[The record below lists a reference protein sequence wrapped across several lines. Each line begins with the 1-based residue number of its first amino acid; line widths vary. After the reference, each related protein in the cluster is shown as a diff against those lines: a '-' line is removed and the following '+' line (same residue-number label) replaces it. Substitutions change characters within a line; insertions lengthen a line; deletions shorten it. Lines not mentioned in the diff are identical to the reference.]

1 MSLGNVNN
9 VLNSFPDSSTS
20 PVNLTNAIRL
30 DIPRIDI
37 NLTSGTIT
45 GTVRILPVIGSNVAP
60 PSGQQTPYVFAY
72 FIHLLNISASGA
84 GTSSTIDFPVP
95 FQVGC
100 VSFNDK
106 NNNPSPLVTLQIN
119 NTTTPITNF
128 VIASGGSFS
137 NRSYSFLLFG
147 T

>member
-20 PVNLTNAIRL
+20 PANLTNAIRL
-30 DIPRIDI
+30 DTSIIDL
-37 NLTSGTIT
+37 NLRDGTIT
-45 GTVRILPVIGSNVAP
+45 GNVHLIPVIGSHVAP

-72 FIHLLNISASGA
+72 FIYLDNISASAA
-84 GTSSTIDFPVP
+84 GSSSQINFPVP
-95 FQVGC
+95 FQAGC

-119 NTTTPITNF
+119 NTSTPITYF
-128 VIASGGSFS
+128 VIATGGSFS

>member
-1 MSLGNVNN
+1 MSLGTVGT

-20 PVNLTNAIRL
+20 PVALTNAIRL
-30 DIPRIDI
+30 DTTKIDI

-45 GTVRILPVIGSNVAP
+45 GNVHIIPIIGSSVAP

-72 FIHLLNISASGA
+72 FIHLDNISASGA
-84 GTSSTIDFPVP
+84 GSSSQINFPVP

-119 NTTTPITNF
+119 NTNTPITNF
-128 VIASGGSFS
+128 VITSGGTFT

>member
-1 MSLGNVNN
+1 MSFGNVSN

-20 PVNLTNAIRL
+20 PVALTNAIRL
-30 DIPRIDI
+30 DTPRIDL

-45 GTVRILPVIGSNVAP
+45 GTVHIIPVIGSNVPP
-60 PSGQQTPYVFAY
+60 PSGQQTPYVIAY
-72 FIHLLNISASGA
+72 FIHLQNISASASG
-84 GTSSTIDFPVP
+84 SSSQINFPIP
-95 FQVGC
+95 FQIGC

-106 NNNPSPLVTLQIN
+106 NNNPSSLVTLQVS
-119 NTTTPITNF
+119 NTVTPITNF
-128 VIASGGSFS
+128 VIQSGGAFS

>member
-1 MSLGNVNN
+1 MSLGNVAN

-20 PVNLTNAIRL
+20 PVALTNAIRL
-30 DIPRIDI
+30 DTPRIDLS
-37 NLTSGTIT
+37 LTSGTIT
-45 GTVRILPVIGSNVAP
+45 GTVRIIPVIGSHVAP

-72 FIHLLNISASGA
+72 FIYLQNISASGS
-84 GTSSTIDFPVP
+84 GSSSQINFPVP

-106 NNNPSPLVTLQIN
+106 NNNPSPAVSLQIP
-119 NTTTPITNF
+119 NTVTPITYF
-128 VIASGGSFS
+128 VIQSAGAFS

>member
-20 PVNLTNAIRL
+20 PVALTNAIRL
-30 DIPRIDI
+30 DTPRLDF

-45 GTVRILPVIGSNVAP
+45 GAVHIIPVIGSHVAP
-60 PSGQQTPYVFAY
+60 PSGQQPPYVIAY
-72 FIHLLNISASGA
+72 FIHLENISASASG
-84 GTSSTIDFPVP
+84 SSSQINFPIP

-100 VSFNDK
+100 VSFNDI
-106 NNNPSPLVTLQIN
+106 NNNPTPLVTLQVS
-119 NTTTPITNF
+119 NTNTPITNF
-128 VIASGGSFS
+128 VITSGGSFS